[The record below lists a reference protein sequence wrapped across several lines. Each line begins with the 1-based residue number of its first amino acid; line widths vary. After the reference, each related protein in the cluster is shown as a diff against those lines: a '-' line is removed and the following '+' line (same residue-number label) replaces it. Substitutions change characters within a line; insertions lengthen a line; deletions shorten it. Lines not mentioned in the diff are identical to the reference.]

1 MTMMCAEERT
11 EPLIIHDG
19 RSRFATIGVC
29 WPTAPGFGARHATY
43 LRRYVQS
50 VVVADHDKLE
60 PVSIE
65 WTGEGDVACLTA
77 VLPERI
83 AVAWTGIVVGGLDLE
98 AAGLSG
104 APTVGV
110 VARPGVASDLGDLV
124 SVSSFSASESLPSS
138 LRRLTA
144 HGHEQI
150 VIVGRDPSR
159 DVGAAATFLAV
170 CLIAAGPG
178 ALVPSVVEAANIG
191 ATVQF
196 ARVLR
201 AGFPALSWTTTT
213 PGEKCQATFDLI
225 LSAVARSNIAND
237 VDARARARAFAAGN
251 LNRAWRSPIELART
265 LVLYEARGWGGSLI
279 LNPDAALAG
288 VDAMQLERAIAGTVR
303 PINEVLGR
311 T

>member
-1 MTMMCAEERT
+1 MTMMCAEHRT
-11 EPLIIHDG
+11 ESLIIHDG
-19 RSRFATIGVC
+19 RSRFATIAVC
-29 WPTAPGFGARHATY
+29 WPTASGFGARHATY
-43 LRRYVQS
+43 LRRYARS
-50 VVVADHDKLE
+50 VVVADHDRLE

-83 AVAWTGIVVGGLDLE
+83 AVAWTESVVGGLDLE

-110 VARPGVASDLGDLV
+110 VGRPDVASDLGDLV

-178 ALVPSVVEAANIG
+178 ALVPSVVEEANIG

-201 AGFPALSWTTTT
+201 AGLPALSWTTTT

-225 LSAVARSNIAND
+225 LSAVARSNLAND
-237 VDARARARAFAAGN
+237 GDVRARARAFAVGN

-288 VDAMQLERAIAGTVR
+288 VDAIQLERAIAGIVR